1 MTNVLLAI
9 GTATNIWMFAVTNEL
24 SGPNVERFRETV
36 AYTWETNRLGSNAI
50 VERVCYKVLEFRW
63 DGEPFR
69 VEKRTIIERW
79 IRTWKSGE
87 GWKEER

>member
-1 MTNVLLAI
+1 MTNVLAAI
-9 GTATNIWMFAVTNEL
+9 VTATNMWVCL
-24 SGPNVERFRETV
+24 GPNVERFRETV